1 MSKGKLIVLEGLD
14 GSGKATQAK
23 LLAAHLKEQGFSV
36 REITFP
42 NYESDSSAL
51 VKMYLSGQFG
61 QHPDDVNAYA
71 ASSFYAVDRY
81 ASYKKDWGSF
91 YENGGIVIADRYTT
105 SNAVHQASKLP
116 EGEREEFFRW
126 LADFE
131 YGRLGLPQPDLVLW
145 MDMPLELSVANLRRR
160 EADTHTQAD
169 IHEVDT
175 GYLSTCRQAAAQAAR
190 AYGWRRV
197 DCAPGGMARSVEDIH
212 REVMELLDEFLA

>member
-1 MSKGKLIVLEGLD
+1 MGSLIVIDGLD
-14 GSGKATQAK
+14 GSGKATQTS
-23 LLAAHLKEQGFSV
+23 LLYEELWGKG
-36 REITFP
+36 REVKKISFP
-42 NYESDSSAL
+42 NYDDPSSAL
-51 VKMYLSGQFG
+51 IKMYLGG
-61 QHPDDVNAYA
+61 ELAENADGVNAFA